1 MSEYIVIMV
10 DGTRISI
17 RTDDNGLSRLKDLI
31 VNGLPNVAVF
41 SGATLVTDK
50 IVAIMDP
57 TQPQ

>member
-1 MSEYIVIMV
+1 MNEYIVIMV
-10 DGTRISI
+10 DGTRISVS
-17 RTDDNGLSRLKDLI
+17 TDDNGLSKLKDLI

-41 SGATLVTDK
+41 SGATLVTNR